1 MLSYLLEK
9 EFKQFVRNS
18 FLPRLVIALPFVAL
32 AVFPLI
38 ANMDVKNLVL
48 AVVDN
53 DRSQTSRQVEE
64 KIASSGYFSIYD
76 YFSDSKS
83 ALQSIEKGNA
93 DILLEIPPKFEQ
105 SLNRENS
112 SNLMISANAV
122 NAMKGALGSVY
133 LTGIIADYNR
143 QLIIGNRELT
153 MNNSQLSTLNSQ
165 LIQVRP
171 LFRYNPALSYRAFMI
186 PALMAMMLT
195 MICGFLPTLNIVS
208 EKENGTIEQMN
219 VTPVGKFTLII
230 SKLIPYWVAG
240 FVVASLC
247 MFTAFLFYGMLPKG
261 SILLIYLFAIAF
273 VLCISGFGL
282 IVSNYAN
289 NIQQAIFIMFFFIM
303 TMIFLSGLFTP
314 FQNMPEWAQ
323 IMGNASPL
331 KFFIQSLR
339 MIYLKGA
346 TFTDM
351 QHLFYP
357 LCVLAVF
364 FNGWAVLSYRKKSA

>member
-1 MLSYLLEK
+1 MIRFLLEK
-9 EFKQFVRNS
+9 EFKQFLRNS
-18 FLPRLVIALPFVAL
+18 FLPKLVIALPFVAL
-32 AVFPLI
+32 AIFPLI

-53 DRSQTSRQVEE
+53 DRSQTSRQIEE
-64 KIASSGYFSIYD
+64 KIASSGYFRIYD
-76 YFSDSKS
+76 FFSDSKS
-83 ALQSIEKGNA
+83 ALQSIEKGDA
-93 DILLEIPPKFEQ
+93 DLLLEIPPKFEQ
-105 SLNRENS
+105 NLYRENS
-112 SNLMISANAV
+112 GTIMIAANAV
-122 NAMKGALGSVY
+122 NGMKGGLGSAY

-143 QLIIGNRELT
+143 QWIIDNGQLT
-153 MNNSQLSTLNSQ
+153 MNQANNHQLSIVNCQLKFRFNPNLNYK
-165 LIQVRP
+165 V
-171 LFRYNPALSYRAFMI
+171 FMI

-195 MICGFLPTLNIVS
+195 LICGFLPTLNIVS

-240 FVVASLC
+240 FVVVTLC
-247 MFTAFLFYGMLPKG
+247 MFSAFLFYGMQPKG

-289 NIQQAIFIMFFFIM
+289 NIQQAIFIMFFFVM
-303 TMIFLSGLFTP
+303 TMIFLSGLYTP
-314 FQNMPEWAQ
+314 YQNMPEWAQ
-323 IMGNASPL
+323 IMGNLSPL
-331 KFFIQSLR
+331 KYFIQVLR

-346 TFTDM
+346 TFMDM

-357 LCVLAVF
+357 LCGLALF
-364 FNGWAVLSYRKKSA
+364 LNGWAVLSYRKKTA

>member
-9 EFKQFVRNS
+9 EFKQFLRNS

-38 ANMDVKNLVL
+38 ANLDVKNLVL

-53 DRSQTSRQVEE
+53 DRSQTSRQVVE
-64 KIASSGYFSIYD
+64 KVASSGYFRIYD
-76 YFSDSKS
+76 YFSDSKY
-83 ALQSIEKGNA
+83 ALQSIEKSDA
-93 DILLEIPPKFEQ
+93 DLLLEIPPNFEQ

-112 SNLMISANAV
+112 GNIMISANAV
-122 NAMKGALGSVY
+122 NAMKGGLGSAY
-133 LTGIIADYNR
+133 LAGIIADYNK
-143 QLIIGNRELT
+143 QLIMNNEQLT
-153 MNNSQLSTLNSQ
+153 MANYQLVE
-165 LIQVRP
+165 VRP
-171 LFRYNPALSYRAFMI
+171 LFRFNPNLSYKVFMI

-240 FVVASLC
+240 FVVATLC

-261 SILLIYLFAIAF
+261 SILLIYLFAIVF

-314 FQNMPEWAQ
+314 FQNMPQWAQ

-346 TFTDM
+346 TFMDM

-357 LCVLAVF
+357 LCGLAVF
-364 FNGWAVLSYRKKSA
+364 FNGWAVLSYRKKS

>member
-1 MLSYLLEK
+1 MLRFLLEK

-18 FLPRLVIALPFVAL
+18 FLPKLVIALPFVAL

-38 ANMDVKNLVL
+38 ANMEVKNLMLV
-48 AVVDN
+48 VVDN
-53 DRSQTSRQVEE
+53 DRSQTSRQMIE
-64 KIASSGYFSIYD
+64 KITSSGYFRIYD

-93 DILLEIPPKFEQ
+93 DILLEVPPKFEE

-112 SNLMISANAV
+112 GNLMISASAV
-122 NAMKGALGSVY
+122 NAMKGGLGSAY
-133 LTGIIADYNR
+133 LIRIINPQPSKVGVKPPSED
-143 QLIIGNRELT
+143 LGVLT
-153 MNNSQLSTLNSQ
+153 PLLGGWMVE
-165 LIQVRP
+165 VRP
-171 LFRYNPALSYRAFMI
+171 LFRFNPTLSYKVFMI

-195 MICGFLPTLNIVS
+195 LICGFLPTLNIVS

-240 FVVASLC
+240 FVVATLC
-247 MFTAFLFYGMLPKG
+247 MFTAFLFYGMTPKG
-261 SILLIYLFAIAF
+261 SILLIYLFAIVF

-289 NIQQAIFIMFFFIM
+289 NIQQAIFIMFFFVM

-314 FQNMPEWAQ
+314 FQNMPEWTQ
-323 IMGNASPL
+323 IMGNVSPL

-346 TFTDM
+346 TFMDM

-357 LCVLAVF
+357 LCGLAVF
-364 FNGWAVLSYRKKSA
+364 FNGWAVLSYRKKNR

>member
-9 EFKQFVRNS
+9 EFKQFLRNS

-32 AVFPLI
+32 AIFPLI
-38 ANMDVKNLVL
+38 ANLDVKNLVL
-48 AVVDN
+48 AVIDN
-53 DRSQTSRQVEE
+53 DRSQTSRQVGE
-64 KIASSGYFSIYD
+64 KIASSGYFRIYD

-83 ALQSIEKGNA
+83 ALQSIEKGDA
-93 DILLEIPPKFEQ
+93 DILLEIPPKFEEN
-105 SLNRENS
+105 LNRENS
-112 SNLMISANAV
+112 GNLMISANAV
-122 NAMKGALGSVY
+122 NAMKGGLGSAY

-143 QLIIGNRELT
+143 ELITKQFPEAAKAKPAVE
-153 MNNSQLSTLNSQ
+153 
-165 LIQVRP
+165 VRP
-171 LFRYNPALSYRAFMI
+171 LFRFNPNLSYKVFMI

-240 FVVASLC
+240 FVVATLC

-261 SILLIYLFAIAF
+261 SILLIYLFAIVF

-314 FQNMPEWAQ
+314 FQNMPQWAQ
-323 IMGNASPL
+323 IMGNVSPL

-346 TFTDM
+346 TFMDM

-357 LCVLAVF
+357 LCGLAVF
-364 FNGWAVLSYRKKSA
+364 FNGWAVLSYRKKS

>member
-1 MLSYLLEK
+1 MIRFLLEK
-9 EFKQFVRNS
+9 EFKQFSRNS
-18 FLPRLVIALPFVAL
+18 FLPKLVIALPFVAL
-32 AVFPLI
+32 AIFPLI

-53 DRSQTSRQVEE
+53 DRSQTSRQIEE
-64 KIASSGYFSIYD
+64 KIASSGYFRIYD
-76 YFSDSKS
+76 FFSDSKS
-83 ALQSIEKGNA
+83 ALQSIEKGDA
-93 DILLEIPPKFEQ
+93 DLLLEIPPKFEQ
-105 SLNRENS
+105 NLYRENS
-112 SNLMISANAV
+112 GTVMIAANAV
-122 NAMKGALGSVY
+122 NGMKGGLGSAY

-143 QLIIGNRELT
+143 QWIIDNGQLT
-153 MNNSQLSTLNSQ
+153 MNQVNNHQLSIVNCQLKFRFNPNLNYK
-165 LIQVRP
+165 V
-171 LFRYNPALSYRAFMI
+171 FMI

-195 MICGFLPTLNIVS
+195 LICGFLPTLNIVS

-240 FVVASLC
+240 FVVVTLC
-247 MFTAFLFYGMLPKG
+247 MFSAFLFYGMQPKG

-289 NIQQAIFIMFFFIM
+289 NIQQAIFIMFFFVM
-303 TMIFLSGLFTP
+303 TMIFLSGLYTP
-314 FQNMPEWAQ
+314 YQNMPEWAQ
-323 IMGNASPL
+323 IMGNLSPL
-331 KFFIQSLR
+331 KYFIQVLR

-346 TFTDM
+346 TFMDM

-357 LCVLAVF
+357 LCGLALF
-364 FNGWAVLSYRKKSA
+364 LNGWAVLSYRKKTA

>member
-1 MLSYLLEK
+1 MIRFLLEK

-18 FLPRLVIALPFVAL
+18 FLPKLVIALPFVAL

-38 ANMDVKNLVL
+38 ANMEVKNLVL

-53 DRSQTSRQVEE
+53 DRSQTSRQMVE
-64 KIASSGYFSIYD
+64 KITSSGYFRIYD
-76 YFSDSKS
+76 YFSDCKS

-93 DILLEIPPKFEQ
+93 DILLEIPPKFEEN
-105 SLNRENS
+105 LNRENS
-112 SNLMISANAV
+112 GNLMISANAV
-122 NAMKGALGSVY
+122 NAMKGGLGSAY
-133 LTGIIADYNR
+133 LTKIINQWTIDNG
-143 QLIIGNRELT
+143 QLT
-153 MNNSQLSTLNSQ
+153 MNQANNSQFSIVNCQ
-165 LIQVRP
+165 LK
-171 LFRYNPALSYRAFMI
+171 FRFNPTLSYKVFMI

-195 MICGFLPTLNIVS
+195 LICGFLPTLNIVS

-240 FVVASLC
+240 FVVATLC
-247 MFTAFLFYGMLPKG
+247 MFTAFLFYGMFPKG
-261 SILLIYLFAIAF
+261 SILLIYLFAIVF

-289 NIQQAIFIMFFFIM
+289 NIQQAIFIMFFFVM

-314 FQNMPEWAQ
+314 FQNMPQWAQ
-323 IMGNASPL
+323 IMGNVSPL

-346 TFTDM
+346 TFFDL

-357 LCVLAVF
+357 LCTLAVF
-364 FNGWAVLSYRKKSA
+364 FNGWAVLSYRKKSV